1 MSSDSAGIG
10 ETTGRF
16 FPGSRGQ
23 CVGES
28 NKYTRNEGRDT
39 LRIGFM
45 LVMNHLEMLDR
56 FAMLFLNKYF
66 PLDYIDYIDQ
76 FEL

>member
-1 MSSDSAGIG
+1 
-10 ETTGRF
+10 
-16 FPGSRGQ
+16 
-23 CVGES
+23 
-28 NKYTRNEGRDT
+28 
-39 LRIGFM
+39 M